1 MQETMVKRVAIVGA
15 GVSGLTSIKSC
26 LEEGLEPTCFER
38 SDDIGGLWKFTETIG
53 HGMTKVYKS
62 VVTNITKEMSCY
74 SDFPFPE
81 NFPNYMKHTMVMEY
95 LRSYAEH
102 FDLLRCIHFKTTVK
116 SITKHQDF
124 AVTGQWD
131 VVTETEGKQD
141 TATFDAVMICTGH
154 YLNPRLPLESFPGI
168 NKFQGQ
174 ILHSQEYRSP
184 ESFQGKRIIVIG
196 LGNTGGD
203 IAVELSRVAEKV
215 FLSTRSGA
223 WVDSRLSD
231 DGYPTHMIQTTRFL
245 HLVARS
251 LPSTIVNWMGKKRMS
266 RWFNHKTYGL
276 SNPKGRLQKR
286 IANDELPT
294 YILCG
299 SVTMKI
305 NVKEFTET
313 SAIFEDGTVEE
324 NIDVVFF
331 ATGYTYS
338 LPFFEEP
345 MEKFCKN
352 KIFIYKFIFPSNL
365 EKATLALIGHV
376 GLQGSVI
383 AGTELQARWATRVF
397 KGLCKIPP
405 SSKMMAEATK
415 KEQLIKRGVIKDTTQ
430 EKQDYIT
437 YLDELARCTG
447 VKPNILLLFLKDPRL
462 AKEVFFGPCTSY
474 QYRLMGPGKW
484 DGARKAIMTQ
494 WDRTLKPLQTRVIP
508 DYSEPTSISYWLK
521 VWGPPVLFVAVLLTY
536 KSSLQLQ
543 LMRITEMGERIST
556 YIASTMRK

>member
-1 MQETMVKRVAIVGA
+1 MVKQVAIIGA
-15 GVSGLTSIKSC
+15 GVSGLTSIKGC

-38 SDDIGGLWKFTETIG
+38 SDDIGGLWKFT
-53 HGMTKVYKS
+53 
-62 VVTNITKEMSCY
+62 
-74 SDFPFPE
+74 
-81 NFPNYMKHTMVMEY
+81 
-95 LRSYAEH
+95 
-102 FDLLRCIHFKTTVK
+102 TTVC
-116 SITKHQDF
+116 SVTKRQDF
-124 AVTGQWD
+124 TTTGQWD
-131 VVTETEGKQD
+131 VVTETEGKRD
-141 TATFDAVMICTGH
+141 TAVFDAIMICTGH
-154 YLNPRLPLESFPGI
+154 YLNPHLPLESFPGI

-184 ESFQGKRIIVIG
+184 EGFQGKRVIVIG

-231 DGYPTHMIQTTRFL
+231 HGYPSHMIQTTRFL

-251 LPSTIVNWMGKKRMS
+251 LPSAIMNWMGKRRTSK
-266 RWFNHKTYGL
+266 WFNHKNYGL
-276 SNPKGRLQKR
+276 SIPKGRQQR
-286 IANDELPT
+286 RVANDELPS

-299 SVTMKI
+299 AVTVKI

-313 SAIFEDGTVEE
+313 SAIFEDGTVE

-338 LPFFEEP
+338 FPFLEEP

-352 KIFIYKFIFPSNL
+352 KIFIYKYIFPSNL

-376 GLQGSVI
+376 GLQGSIIV
-383 AGTELQARWATRVF
+383 GTELQARLAARVF

-405 SSKMMAEATK
+405 SNKMMAEATK
-415 KEQLIKRGVIKDTTQ
+415 KEQLIRRGVIKDPTQ
-430 EKQDYIT
+430 VKQNYIT
-437 YLDELARCTG
+437 YLDDLATCMG
-447 VKPNILLLFLKDPRL
+447 VKPNILLLFFKDPRL

-508 DYSEPTSISYWLK
+508 DYPEPTSISHWLK
-521 VWGPPVLFVAVLLTY
+521 VWGAPILFVAVLLTY
-536 KSSLQLQ
+536 KSSLHLQ
-543 LMRITEMGERIST
+543 LTRLTEVGERIST
-556 YIASTMRK
+556 YLANTMRK